1 MENLVQAPLTSKEEV
16 LAKIISYLFHPLF
29 MPTYGMTLLFFSNA
43 LSGFNPY
50 ALPEVMHNNALI
62 FAVVISLTLVIP
74 GIAAV
79 LLKRMGKIQSL
90 QMKTRQERQIP
101 FAITGFC
108 YLAAYTILQNVL
120 QPVNHMVLIVLAGA
134 QLAILIALIV
144 SAYWKV
150 SLHMIGIGGLLGMQ
164 LLMIKLF
171 HIPWEILLYATVLL
185 AGFIGFARLRLNAHE
200 PLQVLVG
207 FVIGVL
213 TETLFLL
220 AY

>member
-1 MENLVQAPLTSKEEV
+1 MEDTVQAPSKSKEEV

-29 MPTYGMTLLFFSNA
+29 MPTYGMALLFFSNA

-50 ALPEVMHNNALI
+50 ALPEIMHNNLLI
-62 FAVVISLTLVIP
+62 FAVVIALTLVAP
-74 GIAAV
+74 GVSAI

-108 YLAAYTILQNVL
+108 YLAAYTILQNAL

-150 SLHMIGIGGLLGMQ
+150 SLHMMGIGGILGMEI
-164 LLMIKLF
+164 LMVKLF
-171 HIPWEILLYATVLL
+171 HMPWEILLYGTVLL
-185 AGFIGFARLRLNAHE
+185 AGFVGFARLRLNAHE